1 MDFLK
6 KEYPTISNLYFSYI
20 NGEEYRQLKTTKY
33 INKVIAKATEKA
45 QTELSDNIANAC
57 DEQMTLLLLAKLNDN
72 ILVNGLTKENL
83 QDLSAFQVDLLLI
96 IRKFAKII

>member
-20 NGEEYRQLKTTKY
+20 NGEEYRQSKATKY
-33 INKVIAKATEKA
+33 INKVIAKATEKT

-57 DEQMTLLLLAKLNDN
+57 CDCEAAGF
-72 ILVNGLTKENL
+72 ILGFSYALGLMQE
-83 QDLSAFQVDLLLI
+83 V
-96 IRKFAKII
+96 RW

>member
-20 NGEEYRQLKTTKY
+20 NGEEYRQSKATKY
-33 INKVIAKATEKA
+33 INKVITKATEKT

-57 DEQMTLLLLAKLNDN
+57 CDCEAAGFILGFSYALGLMQEVRWIALKRTVAYIKEQ
-72 ILVNGLTKENL
+72 
-83 QDLSAFQVDLLLI
+83 
-96 IRKFAKII
+96 RKGV

>member
-20 NGEEYRQLKTTKY
+20 NGEEYRQLKATKY

-45 QTELSDNIANAC
+45 QMELSDNIVNAC
-57 DEQMTLLLLAKLNDN
+57 CDCEAAGFILGFSYALGLMQESKVNCFEKNSSVYKETAKGC
-72 ILVNGLTKENL
+72 VK
-83 QDLSAFQVDLLLI
+83 
-96 IRKFAKII
+96 

>member
-20 NGEEYRQLKTTKY
+20 NGEEYRQSKATKY
-33 INKVIAKATEKA
+33 INKVIAKATEKT

-57 DEQMTLLLLAKLNDN
+57 CDCEAEGF
-72 ILVNGLTKENL
+72 ILGFSYALGLMQE
-83 QDLSAFQVDLLLI
+83 V
-96 IRKFAKII
+96 R

>member
-1 MDFLK
+1 MK
-6 KEYPTISNLYFSYI
+6 RTV
-20 NGEEYRQLKTTKY
+20 
-33 INKVIAKATEKA
+33 VIT
-45 QTELSDNIANAC
+45 N
-57 DEQMTLLLLAKLNDN
+57 DEQMALLLLAKLNDN